1 MTSLARSPGMAAIS
15 SEGVGQP
22 ASSAVIPLVMTAT
35 SVQIKGRRLTRGT
48 PPAIPQ
54 ASISTTEDHLGH
66 AVGTAEGDLGD
77 SLGTTQGHLEVPELL
92 SIPAAAKW
100 LGISPA
106 TLYRMIRDDKV
117 PVQIFGSGQRKRVA
131 RRQLE
136 RWLEGDTPRAAA
148 TETTTN
154 PGRKPSVTSD
164 FFSWPDERDGGPQ
177 ADRPSR
183 RRTPDPVPRSRG
195 RTH

>member
-1 MTSLARSPGMAAIS
+1 MIANTEPS
-15 SEGVGQP
+15 SRTPHLMLGQP
-22 ASSAVIPLVMTAT
+22 AVLAVIPMVMTAT
-35 SVQIKGRRLTRGT
+35 SSPDQRPQAHPRDTRG
-48 PPAIPQ
+48 IPQ
-54 ASISTTEDHLGH
+54 ASRSTPSAHVGH
-66 AVGTAEGDLGD
+66 DIGTPEGDLGD

-136 RWLEGDTPRAAA
+136 RWLEGDTTSSTA
-148 TETTTN
+148 TKTTTG
-154 PGRKPSVTSD
+154 PGRKPAATSD
-164 FFSWPDERDGGPQ
+164 FFSWLDERDAGPR

-195 RTH
+195 RTR

>member
-1 MTSLARSPGMAAIS
+1 MIANTEPS
-15 SEGVGQP
+15 SRTPHLMLGQP
-22 ASSAVIPLVMTAT
+22 ASSAVIFTVMTAT

-48 PPAIPQ
+48 PRAIPQ
-54 ASISTTEDHLGH
+54 ASTGTPSAHLGH

-136 RWLEGDTPRAAA
+136 RWLEGDTPRASA
-148 TETTTN
+148 TKTPKQTAD
-154 PGRKPSVTSD
+154 KPAPTSD
-164 FFSWPDERDGGPQ
+164 FFSWLDERDAVPR

-183 RRTPDPVPRSRG
+183 RRTPDPVPGSHG
-195 RTH
+195 RTR